1 MNYRTLGRS
10 GIKVSEIGY
19 GAWGI
24 GKSMWIGA
32 EDDESLRSLKAARD
46 AGVNFFDTAL
56 AYGDGHSEQ
65 LISRA
70 FGRSTEVVIASKV
83 PPKNLIWSV
92 AAGSSLRDAF
102 PEEYV
107 LASLDRTPKNLD
119 RESVDIYQFHTW
131 IDDWAHEPEWLE
143 TVREMKQSG
152 KVKLIGISRYRII
165 SRQMLSRRLKQDSSI
180 LCRSSTT
187 SSISRRK
194 TSCSPIARKTESASL
209 CVCHLTKAA

>member
-1 MNYRTLGRS
+1 MNYRTLGKSR
-10 GIKVSEIGY
+10 IKVSEIGF

-70 FGRSTEVVIASKV
+70 FGRSPEVVIASKV

-92 AAGSSLRDAF
+92 AAGSSLRDTF
-102 PEEYV
+102 PKEYV
-107 LASLDRTPKNLD
+107 IASLDRTLKNLD
-119 RESVDIYQFHTW
+119 RESRRY
-131 IDDWAHEPEWLE
+131 L
-143 TVREMKQSG
+143 S
-152 KVKLIGISRYRII
+152 ISH
-165 SRQMLSRRLKQDSSI
+165 LDRRLGPRAGVAGDRTRNKAIGQGKANRYLD
-180 LCRSSTT
+180 
-187 SSISRRK
+187 
-194 TSCSPIARKTESASL
+194 TESLAGK
-209 CVCHLTKAA
+209 CHPGA